1 MDLSEILEEIVTE
14 SEVIVVNCTASG
26 DHAKLVV
33 DTKEGIT
40 LDEITQLTRVIKQN
54 PRIDELYHSGIRLE
68 VTSPGIGF
76 PMTEMF
82 QYERN
87 VGRQVRIYHELD
99 GIPNPAEGRIVNA
112 EESVVMIE
120 NKKGTLLFRLDD
132 IEKGLI
138 VIR

>member
-14 SEVIVVNCTASG
+14 SEVILVNCTASD

-87 VGRQVRIYHELD
+87 VGRHVRISHELD

-112 EESVVMIE
+112 EESVVIIE

>member
-1 MDLSEILEEIVTE
+1 MDLSEILEEIVTD
-14 SEVIVVNCTASG
+14 SEVILVNCTASG
-26 DHAKLVV
+26 DHAILVV

-40 LDEITQLTRVIKQN
+40 LDEITQLTRAIKQN

-76 PMTEMF
+76 PMTEIF

-99 GIPNPAEGRIVNA
+99 GIPNPAEGKIVNA
-112 EESVVMIE
+112 EESVVIIE

>member
-1 MDLSEILEEIVTE
+1 MDLSEILEEIVKE
-14 SEVIVVNCTASG
+14 SEVILVNCTASG
-26 DHAKLVV
+26 DHVKLVV

-99 GIPNPAEGRIVNA
+99 EIPNPAEGRIINA
-112 EESVVMIE
+112 EESVVIIE

>member
-14 SEVIVVNCTASG
+14 SDVILVNCTASG

-33 DTKEGIT
+33 DTKKGIT
-40 LDEITQLTRVIKQN
+40 LDEITQLTHVIKQN
-54 PRIDELYHSGIRLE
+54 PRIYELYQSGIRLE

-87 VGRQVRIYHELD
+87 MGRQVRIYHELD
-99 GIPNPAEGRIVNA
+99 GIPNPAEGRIVSA
-112 EESVVMIE
+112 EDLVVIIE
-120 NKKGTLLFRLDD
+120 NNKVRFCFALM
-132 IEKGLI
+132 I
-138 VIR
+138 

>member
-14 SEVIVVNCTASG
+14 SEVILVNCTASG

-87 VGRQVRIYHELD
+87 VGRHVRILHELD
-99 GIPNPAEGRIVNA
+99 GIPNPAEGRIVSP
-112 EESVVMIE
+112 EESVVIIE

>member
-14 SEVIVVNCTASG
+14 SDVILVSCTASG

-33 DTKEGIT
+33 DTKKGIT

-99 GIPNPAEGRIVNA
+99 GIPNPAEGRIVSA
-112 EESVVMIE
+112 EESVVVIE
-120 NKKGTLLFRLDD
+120 NKKGEILFRLDD

>member
-14 SEVIVVNCTASG
+14 SEVILVNCTSSG
-26 DHAKLVV
+26 DIAKLVV

-40 LDEITQLTRVIKQN
+40 LNEITQLTRVIKQN

-87 VGRQVRIYHELD
+87 MGRQVRIYHELD
-99 GIPNPAEGRIVNA
+99 GIPNPAEGRIVSA
-112 EESVVMIE
+112 EESVVIIE
-120 NKKGTLLFRLDD
+120 NKRGALLFRLDD
-132 IEKGLI
+132 IDKGLI

>member
-1 MDLSEILEEIVTE
+1 MVLSEILEEIVTG
-14 SEVIVVNCTASG
+14 SEVFLVDCTASG

-33 DTKEGIT
+33 DTIEGIT
-40 LDEITQLTRVIKQN
+40 LNEISQLTRTIKQD
-54 PRIDELYHSGIRLE
+54 PRIGELFHGGIRLE
-68 VTSPGIGF
+68 VTSPGIDF
-76 PMTEMF
+76 PMTERF

-99 GIPNPAEGRIVNA
+99 GIPNPAEGRVVSA
-112 EESVVMIE
+112 EKSVVTME
-120 NKKGTLLFRLDD
+120 NKKGLLLFRFGD

>member
-14 SEVIVVNCTASG
+14 SEVILVNCTSSG
-26 DHAKLVV
+26 DIAKLVV

-54 PRIDELYHSGIRLE
+54 LRIDELNHSGIRLE

-99 GIPNPAEGRIVNA
+99 GIPNPAEGRIVSA
-112 EESVVMIE
+112 EESVVIIE

>member
-14 SEVIVVNCTASG
+14 SEVILVNCTASD

-54 PRIDELYHSGIRLE
+54 PRIDELFHSGIRLE

-87 VGRQVRIYHELD
+87 VGRHVRISHELD

-112 EESVVMIE
+112 EESVVIIE

>member
-14 SEVIVVNCTASG
+14 SEVILVNCTSSG
-26 DHAKLVV
+26 DIAKLVV

-82 QYERN
+82 QYARN
-87 VGRQVRIYHELD
+87 VGRQVRIYHELN
-99 GIPNPAEGRIVNA
+99 GIPNPAEGRIVSA
-112 EESVVMIE
+112 EELVVIIE
-120 NKKGTLLFRLDD
+120 NKKGTLLFRFDD
-132 IEKGLI
+132 IAKGLI